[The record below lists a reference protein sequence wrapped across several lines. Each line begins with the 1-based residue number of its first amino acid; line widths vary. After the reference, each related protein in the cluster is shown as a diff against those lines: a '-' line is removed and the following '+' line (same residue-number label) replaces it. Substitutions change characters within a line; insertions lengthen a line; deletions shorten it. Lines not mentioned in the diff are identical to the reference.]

1 MVLAGPGSG
10 KTRVLTHR
18 VAYLVREAGIDPT
31 NILAVTF
38 TNKAAR
44 EMAERLEGLI
54 GPRRERLTV
63 GTFHAICARILRR
76 HIHHLG
82 YDNSFIIYDSDDQQ
96 RVVKQALKELN
107 LDEKVYRPA
116 AIHAAISRAKN
127 ELQGPEEF
135 TTKARSY
142 WEEVAGR
149 VFEHYAARLKECN
162 AVDFDDLL
170 VLTVRLFRE
179 APGILESYRD
189 CWRFIHVDEF
199 QDTNVV
205 QYDIIKLLAEKH
217 RNVFVVGDIDQ
228 GIYGWRGADYRNILR
243 FGKDFPEVREVLLE
257 QNYRS
262 TQTIL
267 DAATAVIR
275 HNPNRKEK
283 QLWTEKGKGP
293 QIIVFEAYNEQEEAE
308 FIVREIRR
316 LTSRGGVAR
325 RDCAV
330 MYRTNAQSR
339 AIEDAFVRAH
349 MPYILVGGTR
359 FYERREIKD
368 LLAYLRLLHN
378 PFDVVSLERII
389 NVPPR
394 GIGQKTWN
402 DLVAWAGEMGV
413 PVYTALQI
421 LRGEVEGMEGQ
432 AGSPF
437 LPDIP
442 APFARRARAAL
453 LEFLALLDGLIQ
465 ARRERNVV
473 ELLDE
478 VIERSGYEGYLRDGT
493 AEGEERWENV
503 RELRNVA
510 GQYAYQTVEAGLPM
524 FLEEVALVSD
534 VDDLDRGGDRDA
546 VTLMTL
552 HTAKGLEFQVVFIAG
567 MEENL
572 FPHSRSQDSAEQ
584 LAEERRL
591 AYVGITRAK
600 ERLYLLH
607 TFRRTAYGQSSLV
620 EPSRFLRDIPPSLVE
635 RHGKR
640 EVGRQG
646 SLDLGSSRTLR
657 GTGSSRRYAGADG
670 GAEAARAARREATRQ
685 RRAALQFKAGDR
697 VRHAHFG
704 EGIVV
709 NSQANGDDEEVT
721 VAFPGQTPKR
731 LLQSFAN
738 LEKVS

>member
-18 VAYLVREAGIDPT
+18 VAYLVREAGIDPI
-31 NILAVTF
+31 NIVAVTF

-44 EMAERLEGLI
+44 EMAERLEKLI
-54 GPRRERLTV
+54 GSRREQLTV

-82 YDNSFIIYDSDDQQ
+82 YNNSFIIYDADDQR
-96 RVVKQALKELN
+96 RVVKQAIKELN

-116 AIHAAISRAKN
+116 AIHGAISRVKN
-127 ELQGPEEF
+127 ELQGAEEF
-135 TTKARSY
+135 STRARSY
-142 WEEVAGR
+142 WEEVVAR
-149 VFEHYAARLKECN
+149 VFERYADKLKESN

-170 VLTVRLFRE
+170 VLTVRLFLE
-179 APGILESYRD
+179 APAVLESYRD
-189 CWRFIHVDEF
+189 RWRFIHVDEF
-199 QDTNVV
+199 QDTNIV
-205 QYDIIKLLAEKH
+205 QYEIIKLLGEKH
-217 RNVFVVGDIDQ
+217 RNVFIVGDVDQ

-243 FGKDFPEVREVLLE
+243 FEQDFPEVREVVLE

-275 HNPNRKEK
+275 HNKDRKEK
-283 QLWTEKGKGP
+283 RLWTEKGKGP

-316 LTSRGGVAR
+316 LRGHGGVSL

-378 PFDVVSLERII
+378 PFDAVSLERII
-389 NVPPR
+389 GVPAR

-402 DLVAWAGEMGV
+402 DLVAWAAELGV
-413 PVYTALQI
+413 PVYTALQL
-421 LRGEVEGMEGQ
+421 LRGEVEGDEGQ
-432 AGSPF
+432 AESPF

-442 APFARRARAAL
+442 APFAGRARSAL
-453 LEFLALLDGLIQ
+453 LEFLALVDQLI
-465 ARRERNVV
+465 RVRYERNVV

-478 VIERSGYEGYLRDGT
+478 VIERAGYAAYLRDGT
-493 AEGEERWENV
+493 PEGEERWENV
-503 RELRNVA
+503 RELRSVA
-510 GQYAYQTVEAGLPM
+510 AQYVYQTIEAGLPS

-552 HTAKGLEFQVVFIAG
+552 HTAKGLEFQVVFITG

-572 FPHSRSQDSAEQ
+572 FPHSRSQESADQ

-607 TFRRTAYGQSSLV
+607 TFRRTTYGQSSLV
-620 EPSRFLRDIPPSLVE
+620 EPSRFLRDIPNNLVE
-635 RHGKR
+635 RQGKR
-640 EVGRQG
+640 EVSRQG
-646 SLDLGSSRTLR
+646 VLDLESGRTLP
-657 GTGSSRRYAGADG
+657 TGSGSRRYARADRS
-670 GAEAARAARREATRQ
+670 AETARAARREATQ
-685 RRAALQFKAGDR
+685 QKRAGLQFKPGDR

-709 NSQANGDDEEVT
+709 TSKASGDDEEVT

-738 LEKVS
+738 LEKV